1 MRFYSTRE
9 KNPAARL
16 FSLKEAA
23 VMGLAP
29 DGGLFMPE
37 RIPQVDMK
45 RIEELSSRSFP
56 EMAAYLASLF
66 FDEFS
71 ESQLLEVCRAAF
83 DFPIPLKC
91 VSAAQSASAAP
102 SASFA
107 SAAYACAT
115 VSLQQSLSTPAL
127 YTLELFHGPTFAFK
141 DVGARFMGQMLG
153 RLADKEKRINV
164 LVATSGDTGS
174 AVAQGFWGVEG
185 VDVTIL
191 FPKGKVSP
199 FQESQMTTLGKN
211 IHPVA
216 VEGCF
221 DDCQRMVKEL
231 LGDKEFSARHSLTS
245 ANSINILR
253 WIPQSFYYFW
263 GYCQWMRATG
273 QPLSAAQSQT
283 AQQPLAAAHQPQAA
297 QPQAAAQLPQAG
309 QSQAAAQQPQ
319 AGQSQ
324 AGQSQAAAQLP
335 LAAAHQP
342 QTAQPQAAQSQAAA
356 HHPQAAQPASPVGPV
371 VVVPSGNYGNIAAGM
386 LAKKMGLPIRSFIA
400 VSNANDTFPRLLSSG
415 VYEPH
420 TTIPTIA
427 NAMDVSAPSNYERIM
442 NLYSAPESAPI
453 SASVSAPKSA
463 AESALEA
470 LRKEVLGFSC
480 SDTLIKAGIAEQYSK
495 YGYLPCPH
503 SSTGY
508 LLASQARIE
517 GFWLSTAHYAKF
529 INVISDAL
537 GKEMPLIEPFA
548 TISRQKG
555 ESITIEAQTDQL
567 RALFE
572 TAR

>member
-23 VMGLAP
+23 IMGLAP

-91 VSAAQSASAAP
+91 VSAAPPVFAASP
-102 SASFA
+102 ASFA
-107 SAAYACAT
+107 SAACACAT
-115 VSLQQSLSTPAL
+115 ASLQQSLSTPAL

-273 QPLSAAQSQT
+273 QSLS
-283 AQQPLAAAHQPQAA
+283 
-297 QPQAAAQLPQAG
+297 
-309 QSQAAAQQPQ
+309 
-319 AGQSQ
+319 
-324 AGQSQAAAQLP
+324 
-335 LAAAHQP
+335 
-342 QTAQPQAAQSQAAA
+342 
-356 HHPQAAQPASPVGPV
+356 AAQPASPVGPV

-427 NAMDVSAPSNYERIM
+427 HAMDVSAPSNYERIM
-442 NLYSAPESAPI
+442 NLYSAPESAPV

-470 LRKEVLGFSC
+470 LRNEVLGFSC

-495 YGYLPCPH
+495 YGYLACPH

-555 ESITIEAQTDQL
+555 ESITIEAQTEQL

>member
-37 RIPQVDMK
+37 RIPQVDMQ

-91 VSAAQSASAAP
+91 VSAEQ

-107 SAAYACAT
+107 SAAPSALSSAAACACAT
-115 VSLQQSLSTPAL
+115 ASSQQSLSTPAL

-231 LGDKEFSARHSLTS
+231 LGDKAFSARHSLTS

-273 QPLSAAQSQT
+273 QSLSAAQSQAPQSQAAAHHPQAAQSQVGQYLSA
-283 AQQPLAAAHQPQAA
+283 AQQPLAAAHQPQ
-297 QPQAAAQLPQAG
+297 
-309 QSQAAAQQPQ
+309 
-319 AGQSQ
+319 
-324 AGQSQAAAQLP
+324 
-335 LAAAHQP
+335 
-342 QTAQPQAAQSQAAA
+342 T
-356 HHPQAAQPASPVGPV
+356 AQPASPVGPV

-442 NLYSAPESAPI
+442 NLYSAP
-453 SASVSAPKSA
+453 KSA
-463 AESALEA
+463 VEFDQNSHPESALEA
-470 LRKEVLGFSC
+470 LRNEVLGFSC
-480 SDTLIKAGIAEQYSK
+480 SDTLIKAGIAEQYRK
-495 YGYLPCPH
+495 YGYLACPH

-548 TISRQKG
+548 TISRQRG

>member
-23 VMGLAP
+23 IMGLAP

-91 VSAAQSASAAP
+91 VSAAPSASSASAAC
-102 SASFA
+102 
-107 SAAYACAT
+107 ACAT
-115 VSLQQSLSTPAL
+115 ASSQRSLSTPAL

-231 LGDKEFSARHSLTS
+231 LGDKEFSARYSLTS

-273 QPLSAAQSQT
+273 QPLSAAQ
-283 AQQPLAAAHQPQAA
+283 
-297 QPQAAAQLPQAG
+297 
-309 QSQAAAQQPQ
+309 
-319 AGQSQ
+319 
-324 AGQSQAAAQLP
+324 
-335 LAAAHQP
+335 
-342 QTAQPQAAQSQAAA
+342 QPQAAQSQAAA
-356 HHPQAAQPASPVGPV
+356 QQHLAAAHQPQIAQPQIAQPQAAQPASPVGPV

-442 NLYSAPESAPI
+442 NLYSAPESAP
-453 SASVSAPKSA
+453 VSAPNSA
-463 AESALEA
+463 AESALDA
-470 LRKEVLGFSC
+470 LRNEVLGFSC

-495 YGYLPCPH
+495 YGYLACPH

-555 ESITIEAQTDQL
+555 ESITIEAQTEQL

>member
-1 MRFYSTRE
+1 
-9 KNPAARL
+9 
-16 FSLKEAA
+16 
-23 VMGLAP
+23 MGLAP

-91 VSAAQSASAAP
+91 VSAES
-102 SASFA
+102 
-107 SAAYACAT
+107 
-115 VSLQQSLSTPAL
+115 AL

-273 QPLSAAQSQT
+273 QSLSSAQ
-283 AQQPLAAAHQPQAA
+283 
-297 QPQAAAQLPQAG
+297 QPQAAAQQ
-309 QSQAAAQQPQ
+309 
-319 AGQSQ
+319 
-324 AGQSQAAAQLP
+324 P

-342 QTAQPQAAQSQAAA
+342 QTAQPQAGQSQAAA
-356 HHPQAAQPASPVGPV
+356 QQHLALQPASPVGPV

-453 SASVSAPKSA
+453 SAPVSAPKSA
-463 AESALEA
+463 AESALDA
-470 LRKEVLGFSC
+470 LRNEVLGFSC

-495 YGYLPCPH
+495 YGYLACPH

-555 ESITIEAQTDQL
+555 ESITIEAQTEQL

>member
-23 VMGLAP
+23 IMGLAP

-45 RIEELSSRSFP
+45 KIEELSSRSFP

-91 VSAAQSASAAP
+91 VSAES
-102 SASFA
+102 
-107 SAAYACAT
+107 
-115 VSLQQSLSTPAL
+115 AL

-273 QPLSAAQSQT
+273 QPLSAAQSQ
-283 AQQPLAAAHQPQAA
+283 
-297 QPQAAAQLPQAG
+297 
-309 QSQAAAQQPQ
+309 
-319 AGQSQ
+319 
-324 AGQSQAAAQLP
+324 
-335 LAAAHQP
+335 
-342 QTAQPQAAQSQAAA
+342 AAA

-453 SASVSAPKSA
+453 SAPVSAPKSA

-470 LRKEVLGFSC
+470 LRNEVLGFSC
-480 SDTLIKAGIAEQYSK
+480 SDTLIKAGIAEQYRK
-495 YGYLPCPH
+495 YGYLACPH

-548 TISRQKG
+548 TISRQRG

>member
-1 MRFYSTRE
+1 
-9 KNPAARL
+9 
-16 FSLKEAA
+16 
-23 VMGLAP
+23 MGLAP

-91 VSAAQSASAAP
+91 VSAES
-102 SASFA
+102 
-107 SAAYACAT
+107 
-115 VSLQQSLSTPAL
+115 AL

-273 QPLSAAQSQT
+273 QSLSSA
-283 AQQPLAAAHQPQAA
+283 
-297 QPQAAAQLPQAG
+297 
-309 QSQAAAQQPQ
+309 QSQAAAHQ
-319 AGQSQ
+319 
-324 AGQSQAAAQLP
+324 P

-342 QTAQPQAAQSQAAA
+342 QTAQ
-356 HHPQAAQPASPVGPV
+356 PQAAQPASPVGPV

-386 LAKKMGLPIRSFIA
+386 LAKKMGLPIRSFKA

-453 SASVSAPKSA
+453 SAPKSA

-495 YGYLPCPH
+495 YGYLACPH

>member
-1 MRFYSTRE
+1 
-9 KNPAARL
+9 
-16 FSLKEAA
+16 
-23 VMGLAP
+23 MGLAP

-91 VSAAQSASAAP
+91 VSAES
-102 SASFA
+102 
-107 SAAYACAT
+107 
-115 VSLQQSLSTPAL
+115 AL

-273 QPLSAAQSQT
+273 QSLS
-283 AQQPLAAAHQPQAA
+283 
-297 QPQAAAQLPQAG
+297 
-309 QSQAAAQQPQ
+309 
-319 AGQSQ
+319 
-324 AGQSQAAAQLP
+324 
-335 LAAAHQP
+335 
-342 QTAQPQAAQSQAAA
+342 AAQSQAAA

-453 SASVSAPKSA
+453 SAPVSAPKSA

-495 YGYLPCPH
+495 YGYLACPH

-555 ESITIEAQTDQL
+555 ESITIEAQTEQL

>member
-71 ESQLLEVCRAAF
+71 ENQLLEVCRAAF

-91 VSAAQSASAAP
+91 VSAAS
-102 SASFA
+102 
-107 SAAYACAT
+107 
-115 VSLQQSLSTPAL
+115 AL

-273 QPLSAAQSQT
+273 QSLSAAQSQ
-283 AQQPLAAAHQPQAA
+283 AAAHQPLAAAHQPQAA
-297 QPQAAAQLPQAG
+297 QPL
-309 QSQAAAQQPQ
+309 
-319 AGQSQ
+319 
-324 AGQSQAAAQLP
+324 
-335 LAAAHQP
+335 
-342 QTAQPQAAQSQAAA
+342 AAQSQATA

-453 SASVSAPKSA
+453 SAPVSAPKSA

-495 YGYLPCPH
+495 YGYLACPH

>member
-91 VSAAQSASAAP
+91 VSAAS
-102 SASFA
+102 
-107 SAAYACAT
+107 
-115 VSLQQSLSTPAL
+115 AL

-273 QPLSAAQSQT
+273 QPLSS
-283 AQQPLAAAHQPQAA
+283 
-297 QPQAAAQLPQAG
+297 
-309 QSQAAAQQPQ
+309 
-319 AGQSQ
+319 
-324 AGQSQAAAQLP
+324 
-335 LAAAHQP
+335 
-342 QTAQPQAAQSQAAA
+342 AQSQAAA
-356 HHPQAAQPASPVGPV
+356 HHPQAAQPLAAQSQAAQSLSAAQQPLALQPASPVGPV

-453 SASVSAPKSA
+453 SAPVSAPKSA

-495 YGYLPCPH
+495 YGYLACPH

>member
-1 MRFYSTRE
+1 
-9 KNPAARL
+9 
-16 FSLKEAA
+16 
-23 VMGLAP
+23 MGLAP

-45 RIEELSSRSFP
+45 KIEELSSRSFP
-56 EMAAYLASLF
+56 EMASYLASLL

-91 VSAAQSASAAP
+91 VSAAPPVFAASP
-102 SASFA
+102 ASFA
-107 SAAYACAT
+107 SAACACAT
-115 VSLQQSLSTPAL
+115 ASLQQSLSTPAL

-273 QPLSAAQSQT
+273 QSLSA
-283 AQQPLAAAHQPQAA
+283 AQQPLA
-297 QPQAAAQLPQAG
+297 L
-309 QSQAAAQQPQ
+309 
-319 AGQSQ
+319 
-324 AGQSQAAAQLP
+324 
-335 LAAAHQP
+335 
-342 QTAQPQAAQSQAAA
+342 
-356 HHPQAAQPASPVGPV
+356 QPASPVGPV

-453 SASVSAPKSA
+453 SAPKSA

-495 YGYLPCPH
+495 YGYLACPH

-555 ESITIEAQTDQL
+555 ESITIEAQTEQL

>member
-71 ESQLLEVCRAAF
+71 ESQPLEVCKAAF

-91 VSAAQSASAAP
+91 VSAEQ

-107 SAAYACAT
+107 SAAQSVSAAQPASFASAACACAT
-115 VSLQQSLSTPAL
+115 ASLQQSLSTPAL

-273 QPLSAAQSQT
+273 QPLSAAQ
-283 AQQPLAAAHQPQAA
+283 
-297 QPQAAAQLPQAG
+297 
-309 QSQAAAQQPQ
+309 
-319 AGQSQ
+319 
-324 AGQSQAAAQLP
+324 
-335 LAAAHQP
+335 
-342 QTAQPQAAQSQAAA
+342 
-356 HHPQAAQPASPVGPV
+356 PASPVGPV

-470 LRKEVLGFSC
+470 LRNEVLGFSC
-480 SDTLIKAGIAEQYSK
+480 SDTLIKAGIAEQYRK
-495 YGYLPCPH
+495 YGYLACPH

-555 ESITIEAQTDQL
+555 ESITIEAQTDKL

>member
-45 RIEELSSRSFP
+45 RIEELSNRSFP

-91 VSAAQSASAAP
+91 VSAES
-102 SASFA
+102 
-107 SAAYACAT
+107 
-115 VSLQQSLSTPAL
+115 AL

-273 QPLSAAQSQT
+273 QP
-283 AQQPLAAAHQPQAA
+283 
-297 QPQAAAQLPQAG
+297 
-309 QSQAAAQQPQ
+309 
-319 AGQSQ
+319 
-324 AGQSQAAAQLP
+324 
-335 LAAAHQP
+335 
-342 QTAQPQAAQSQAAA
+342 
-356 HHPQAAQPASPVGPV
+356 QAAQPASPVGPV

-427 NAMDVSAPSNYERIM
+427 NAMDVSAPSNYVRIM
-442 NLYSAPESAPI
+442 NLYSAP
-453 SASVSAPKSA
+453 KSA
-463 AESALEA
+463 VEADQNSHPESALEA

-480 SDTLIKAGIAEQYSK
+480 SDTLIKAGIAEQYNK
-495 YGYLPCPH
+495 YGYLACPH

-572 TAR
+572 TAQ

>member
-91 VSAAQSASAAP
+91 VSAES
-102 SASFA
+102 
-107 SAAYACAT
+107 
-115 VSLQQSLSTPAL
+115 AL

-297 QPQAAAQLPQAG
+297 QPQAAQSQAG
-309 QSQAAAQQPQ
+309 QSQAAAQQP
-319 AGQSQ
+319 
-324 AGQSQAAAQLP
+324 
-335 LAAAHQP
+335 LAL
-342 QTAQPQAAQSQAAA
+342 
-356 HHPQAAQPASPVGPV
+356 QPASPVGPV

-442 NLYSAPESAPI
+442 NLYSAPESASISASVSAPI
-453 SASVSAPKSA
+453 SAPVSAPKSA

-495 YGYLPCPH
+495 YGYLACPH

>member
-23 VMGLAP
+23 IMGLAP

-45 RIEELSSRSFP
+45 RIEELSSHSFP

-91 VSAAQSASAAP
+91 VSAAS
-102 SASFA
+102 
-107 SAAYACAT
+107 
-115 VSLQQSLSTPAL
+115 AL

-273 QPLSAAQSQT
+273 QPLSAAQ
-283 AQQPLAAAHQPQAA
+283 QPLA
-297 QPQAAAQLPQAG
+297 L
-309 QSQAAAQQPQ
+309 
-319 AGQSQ
+319 
-324 AGQSQAAAQLP
+324 
-335 LAAAHQP
+335 
-342 QTAQPQAAQSQAAA
+342 
-356 HHPQAAQPASPVGPV
+356 QPASPVGPV

-442 NLYSAPESAPI
+442 NLYSAPESAP
-453 SASVSAPKSA
+453 VSAPKSA

-470 LRKEVLGFSC
+470 LRNEVLGFSC
-480 SDTLIKAGIAEQYSK
+480 SDTLIKAGIAEQYRK
-495 YGYLPCPH
+495 YGYLACPH

-555 ESITIEAQTDQL
+555 ESITIEAQTDKL

>member
-91 VSAAQSASAAP
+91 VSAES
-102 SASFA
+102 
-107 SAAYACAT
+107 
-115 VSLQQSLSTPAL
+115 AL

-273 QPLSAAQSQT
+273 QSLSAAQS
-283 AQQPLAAAHQPQAA
+283 
-297 QPQAAAQLPQAG
+297 
-309 QSQAAAQQPQ
+309 
-319 AGQSQ
+319 
-324 AGQSQAAAQLP
+324 
-335 LAAAHQP
+335 
-342 QTAQPQAAQSQAAA
+342 QAAQSQAAA
-356 HHPQAAQPASPVGPV
+356 QQHLAAAHQSQTAQPASPVGPV

-442 NLYSAPESAPI
+442 NLYSAPKSAPI
-453 SASVSAPKSA
+453 SAPKSA

-495 YGYLPCPH
+495 YGYLACPH

-537 GKEMPLIEPFA
+537 GKEMPLVEPFA

>member
-1 MRFYSTRE
+1 
-9 KNPAARL
+9 
-16 FSLKEAA
+16 
-23 VMGLAP
+23 MGLAP

-91 VSAAQSASAAP
+91 VSAES
-102 SASFA
+102 
-107 SAAYACAT
+107 
-115 VSLQQSLSTPAL
+115 AL

-273 QPLSAAQSQT
+273 QSLSA
-283 AQQPLAAAHQPQAA
+283 AQQPLA
-297 QPQAAAQLPQAG
+297 L
-309 QSQAAAQQPQ
+309 
-319 AGQSQ
+319 
-324 AGQSQAAAQLP
+324 
-335 LAAAHQP
+335 
-342 QTAQPQAAQSQAAA
+342 
-356 HHPQAAQPASPVGPV
+356 QPASPVGPV

-442 NLYSAPESAPI
+442 NLYSAPESASISASISASVSAPI
-453 SASVSAPKSA
+453 SAPVSAPKSA

-495 YGYLPCPH
+495 YGYLACPH

>member
-91 VSAAQSASAAP
+91 VSAES
-102 SASFA
+102 
-107 SAAYACAT
+107 
-115 VSLQQSLSTPAL
+115 AL

-273 QPLSAAQSQT
+273 QPLSAAQ
-283 AQQPLAAAHQPQAA
+283 QPQA
-297 QPQAAAQLPQAG
+297 
-309 QSQAAAQQPQ
+309 
-319 AGQSQ
+319 
-324 AGQSQAAAQLP
+324 
-335 LAAAHQP
+335 
-342 QTAQPQAAQSQAAA
+342 AQPQAAQSQAAA
-356 HHPQAAQPASPVGPV
+356 QQPLALQPASPVGPV

-442 NLYSAPESAPI
+442 NLYSAAESAPI
-453 SASVSAPKSA
+453 SAPVSAPKSA

-480 SDTLIKAGIAEQYSK
+480 SDTLIKAGIAEQYRK
-495 YGYLPCPH
+495 YGYLACPH

>member
-91 VSAAQSASAAP
+91 VSAAPSALSSAA
-102 SASFA
+102 AS
-107 SAAYACAT
+107 ACAT
-115 VSLQQSLSTPAL
+115 ASLQQSLSTPAL

-273 QPLSAAQSQT
+273 QPLSAAQ
-283 AQQPLAAAHQPQAA
+283 QPQAA
-297 QPQAAAQLPQAG
+297 QPQAA
-309 QSQAAAQQPQ
+309 QSQAAQSQAAQSQ

-324 AGQSQAAAQLP
+324 AGQSQAAAY
-335 LAAAHQP
+335 
-342 QTAQPQAAQSQAAA
+342 QPQAAQSQAAA
-356 HHPQAAQPASPVGPV
+356 QQPLALQPASPVGPV

-442 NLYSAPESAPI
+442 NLYSAP
-453 SASVSAPKSA
+453 KSA
-463 AESALEA
+463 VESDRNSHPESALEA

-495 YGYLPCPH
+495 YGYLACPH

>member
-23 VMGLAP
+23 IMGLAP

-91 VSAAQSASAAP
+91 VSAESAR
-102 SASFA
+102 
-107 SAAYACAT
+107 
-115 VSLQQSLSTPAL
+115 

-297 QPQAAAQLPQAG
+297 QPL
-309 QSQAAAQQPQ
+309 
-319 AGQSQ
+319 
-324 AGQSQAAAQLP
+324 
-335 LAAAHQP
+335 
-342 QTAQPQAAQSQAAA
+342 AAQSQAA
-356 HHPQAAQPASPVGPV
+356 QSLSAAQQPLALQPASPVGPV

-442 NLYSAPESAPI
+442 NLYSAPESASISASVSAPI
-453 SASVSAPKSA
+453 SAPVSAPKSA

-495 YGYLPCPH
+495 YGYLACPH

>member
-37 RIPQVDMK
+37 RIPQVDMQ

-71 ESQLLEVCRAAF
+71 ESQLLELCRAAF

-91 VSAAQSASAAP
+91 VSAES
-102 SASFA
+102 
-107 SAAYACAT
+107 
-115 VSLQQSLSTPAL
+115 AL

-273 QPLSAAQSQT
+273 QPLSAAQ
-283 AQQPLAAAHQPQAA
+283 
-297 QPQAAAQLPQAG
+297 
-309 QSQAAAQQPQ
+309 
-319 AGQSQ
+319 
-324 AGQSQAAAQLP
+324 
-335 LAAAHQP
+335 
-342 QTAQPQAAQSQAAA
+342 QPQAAQSQAAQS
-356 HHPQAAQPASPVGPV
+356 QAAQSQVGQYQAAAQQPLALQPASPVGPV

-442 NLYSAPESAPI
+442 NLYSGPESAPI

-480 SDTLIKAGIAEQYSK
+480 SDTLIKAGIAEQYRK
-495 YGYLPCPH
+495 YGYLACPH

>member
-23 VMGLAP
+23 IMGLAP

-91 VSAAQSASAAP
+91 VSAES
-102 SASFA
+102 
-107 SAAYACAT
+107 
-115 VSLQQSLSTPAL
+115 AL

-273 QPLSAAQSQT
+273 QP
-283 AQQPLAAAHQPQAA
+283 
-297 QPQAAAQLPQAG
+297 
-309 QSQAAAQQPQ
+309 
-319 AGQSQ
+319 
-324 AGQSQAAAQLP
+324 
-335 LAAAHQP
+335 
-342 QTAQPQAAQSQAAA
+342 
-356 HHPQAAQPASPVGPV
+356 QAAQPASLVGPV

-442 NLYSAPESAPI
+442 NLYSGPESAPI

-495 YGYLPCPH
+495 YGYLACPH

-548 TISRQKG
+548 TISRQRG

>member
-9 KNPAARL
+9 KNPAAKL

-91 VSAAQSASAAP
+91 VSAES
-102 SASFA
+102 
-107 SAAYACAT
+107 
-115 VSLQQSLSTPAL
+115 AL

-273 QPLSAAQSQT
+273 QPQT
-283 AQQPLAAAHQPQAA
+283 
-297 QPQAAAQLPQAG
+297 
-309 QSQAAAQQPQ
+309 
-319 AGQSQ
+319 
-324 AGQSQAAAQLP
+324 
-335 LAAAHQP
+335 
-342 QTAQPQAAQSQAAA
+342 
-356 HHPQAAQPASPVGPV
+356 AQPASPVGPV

-442 NLYSAPESAPI
+442 NLYSAPESASI
-453 SASVSAPKSA
+453 SASVSAPISAPVSASKSA

-495 YGYLPCPH
+495 YGYLACPH

-508 LLASQARIE
+508 LLASQARIV

>member
-23 VMGLAP
+23 IMGLAP

-91 VSAAQSASAAP
+91 VSAAS
-102 SASFA
+102 
-107 SAAYACAT
+107 
-115 VSLQQSLSTPAL
+115 AL

-273 QPLSAAQSQT
+273 QSLSSAQSQ
-283 AQQPLAAAHQPQAA
+283 AAAHQPLAAAHQPQAA
-297 QPQAAAQLPQAG
+297 QPQAA
-309 QSQAAAQQPQ
+309 QSQAAQSLSAAQQP
-319 AGQSQ
+319 
-324 AGQSQAAAQLP
+324 
-335 LAAAHQP
+335 LAL
-342 QTAQPQAAQSQAAA
+342 
-356 HHPQAAQPASPVGPV
+356 QPASPVGPV

-442 NLYSAPESAPI
+442 NLYSAP
-453 SASVSAPKSA
+453 KSA
-463 AESALEA
+463 VESDQNSHPESALEA
-470 LRKEVLGFSC
+470 LRNEVLGFSC

-495 YGYLPCPH
+495 YGYLACPH

>member
-23 VMGLAP
+23 IMGLAP

-91 VSAAQSASAAP
+91 VSAES
-102 SASFA
+102 
-107 SAAYACAT
+107 
-115 VSLQQSLSTPAL
+115 AL

-191 FPKGKVSP
+191 FPKGKVSS

-273 QPLSAAQSQT
+273 QPLSAAQ
-283 AQQPLAAAHQPQAA
+283 QPLA
-297 QPQAAAQLPQAG
+297 L
-309 QSQAAAQQPQ
+309 
-319 AGQSQ
+319 
-324 AGQSQAAAQLP
+324 
-335 LAAAHQP
+335 
-342 QTAQPQAAQSQAAA
+342 
-356 HHPQAAQPASPVGPV
+356 QPASPVGPV

-442 NLYSAPESAPI
+442 NLYSAPESAPV
-453 SASVSAPKSA
+453 SAPVSAPKSA

-495 YGYLPCPH
+495 YGYLACPH

>member
-1 MRFYSTRE
+1 
-9 KNPAARL
+9 
-16 FSLKEAA
+16 
-23 VMGLAP
+23 
-29 DGGLFMPE
+29 
-37 RIPQVDMK
+37 
-45 RIEELSSRSFP
+45 
-56 EMAAYLASLF
+56 
-66 FDEFS
+66 
-71 ESQLLEVCRAAF
+71 
-83 DFPIPLKC
+83 
-91 VSAAQSASAAP
+91 
-102 SASFA
+102 
-107 SAAYACAT
+107 
-115 VSLQQSLSTPAL
+115 
-127 YTLELFHGPTFAFK
+127 
-141 DVGARFMGQMLG
+141 MGQMLG

-231 LGDKEFSARHSLTS
+231 LGDKEFSARYSLTS

-273 QPLSAAQSQT
+273 Q
-283 AQQPLAAAHQPQAA
+283 
-297 QPQAAAQLPQAG
+297 
-309 QSQAAAQQPQ
+309 
-319 AGQSQ
+319 
-324 AGQSQAAAQLP
+324 
-335 LAAAHQP
+335 
-342 QTAQPQAAQSQAAA
+342 
-356 HHPQAAQPASPVGPV
+356 PQAAQPASPVGPV

-495 YGYLPCPH
+495 YGYLACPH

>member
-91 VSAAQSASAAP
+91 VSAES
-102 SASFA
+102 
-107 SAAYACAT
+107 
-115 VSLQQSLSTPAL
+115 AL

-273 QPLSAAQSQT
+273 QSLSA
-283 AQQPLAAAHQPQAA
+283 AQQPLA
-297 QPQAAAQLPQAG
+297 L
-309 QSQAAAQQPQ
+309 
-319 AGQSQ
+319 
-324 AGQSQAAAQLP
+324 
-335 LAAAHQP
+335 
-342 QTAQPQAAQSQAAA
+342 
-356 HHPQAAQPASPVGPV
+356 QPASPVGPV

-470 LRKEVLGFSC
+470 LRNEVLGFSC

-495 YGYLPCPH
+495 YGYLACPH

>member
-1 MRFYSTRE
+1 
-9 KNPAARL
+9 
-16 FSLKEAA
+16 
-23 VMGLAP
+23 MGLAP

-91 VSAAQSASAAP
+91 VSAES
-102 SASFA
+102 
-107 SAAYACAT
+107 
-115 VSLQQSLSTPAL
+115 AL

-273 QPLSAAQSQT
+273 QSLSAAQSQA
-283 AQQPLAAAHQPQAA
+283 AQQPLAAAHQPQ
-297 QPQAAAQLPQAG
+297 
-309 QSQAAAQQPQ
+309 
-319 AGQSQ
+319 
-324 AGQSQAAAQLP
+324 
-335 LAAAHQP
+335 
-342 QTAQPQAAQSQAAA
+342 TAQ
-356 HHPQAAQPASPVGPV
+356 PQAAQPASPVGPV

-453 SASVSAPKSA
+453 SAPVSAPKSA

-495 YGYLPCPH
+495 YGYLACPH

>member
-23 VMGLAP
+23 IMGLAP

-91 VSAAQSASAAP
+91 VSAAPSASAASP
-102 SASFA
+102 ASFA
-107 SAAYACAT
+107 SAACACAT
-115 VSLQQSLSTPAL
+115 ASLQQSLSTPAL

-273 QPLSAAQSQT
+273 QSLSAA
-283 AQQPLAAAHQPQAA
+283 
-297 QPQAAAQLPQAG
+297 

-319 AGQSQ
+319 AV
-324 AGQSQAAAQLP
+324 
-335 LAAAHQP
+335 
-342 QTAQPQAAQSQAAA
+342 
-356 HHPQAAQPASPVGPV
+356 QPASPVGPV

-442 NLYSAPESAPI
+442 NLYSAPKSAPI

-463 AESALEA
+463 AEAALEA

-495 YGYLPCPH
+495 YGYLACPH

>member
-1 MRFYSTRE
+1 
-9 KNPAARL
+9 
-16 FSLKEAA
+16 
-23 VMGLAP
+23 
-29 DGGLFMPE
+29 
-37 RIPQVDMK
+37 
-45 RIEELSSRSFP
+45 
-56 EMAAYLASLF
+56 
-66 FDEFS
+66 
-71 ESQLLEVCRAAF
+71 
-83 DFPIPLKC
+83 
-91 VSAAQSASAAP
+91 
-102 SASFA
+102 
-107 SAAYACAT
+107 
-115 VSLQQSLSTPAL
+115 
-127 YTLELFHGPTFAFK
+127 
-141 DVGARFMGQMLG
+141 
-153 RLADKEKRINV
+153 
-164 LVATSGDTGS
+164 
-174 AVAQGFWGVEG
+174 
-185 VDVTIL
+185 
-191 FPKGKVSP
+191 
-199 FQESQMTTLGKN
+199 
-211 IHPVA
+211 
-216 VEGCF
+216 
-221 DDCQRMVKEL
+221 
-231 LGDKEFSARHSLTS
+231 
-245 ANSINILR
+245 
-253 WIPQSFYYFW
+253 
-263 GYCQWMRATG
+263 MRATG
-273 QPLSAAQSQT
+273 QSLSAAQSQ
-283 AQQPLAAAHQPQAA
+283 AAAHQPLAAAHQPQAA
-297 QPQAAAQLPQAG
+297 QPL
-309 QSQAAAQQPQ
+309 
-319 AGQSQ
+319 
-324 AGQSQAAAQLP
+324 
-335 LAAAHQP
+335 
-342 QTAQPQAAQSQAAA
+342 AAQSQAA
-356 HHPQAAQPASPVGPV
+356 QSLSAAQQPLALQPASPVGPV

-442 NLYSAPESAPI
+442 NLYSAPESASISASVSAPI
-453 SASVSAPKSA
+453 SAPVSAPKSA

-495 YGYLPCPH
+495 YGYLACPH

>member
-91 VSAAQSASAAP
+91 VSAAS
-102 SASFA
+102 
-107 SAAYACAT
+107 
-115 VSLQQSLSTPAL
+115 AL

-273 QPLSAAQSQT
+273 QPLSS
-283 AQQPLAAAHQPQAA
+283 
-297 QPQAAAQLPQAG
+297 
-309 QSQAAAQQPQ
+309 
-319 AGQSQ
+319 
-324 AGQSQAAAQLP
+324 
-335 LAAAHQP
+335 
-342 QTAQPQAAQSQAAA
+342 AQSQAAA

-453 SASVSAPKSA
+453 SAPVSAPKSA

-495 YGYLPCPH
+495 YGYLACPH

>member
-1 MRFYSTRE
+1 
-9 KNPAARL
+9 
-16 FSLKEAA
+16 
-23 VMGLAP
+23 MGLAP

-91 VSAAQSASAAP
+91 VSAES
-102 SASFA
+102 
-107 SAAYACAT
+107 
-115 VSLQQSLSTPAL
+115 AL

-263 GYCQWMRATG
+263 GYCQWMRATS
-273 QPLSAAQSQT
+273 QSLSTAQSQA
-283 AQQPLAAAHQPQAA
+283 AQFQAA
-297 QPQAAAQLPQAG
+297 QPQAAAQ
-309 QSQAAAQQPQ
+309 QP
-319 AGQSQ
+319 
-324 AGQSQAAAQLP
+324 LV
-335 LAAAHQP
+335 AAHQP

-470 LRKEVLGFSC
+470 LRNEVLGFSC

-495 YGYLPCPH
+495 YGYLACPH

-548 TISRQKG
+548 TISRQRG

>member
-1 MRFYSTRE
+1 
-9 KNPAARL
+9 
-16 FSLKEAA
+16 
-23 VMGLAP
+23 MGLAP

-91 VSAAQSASAAP
+91 VSAES
-102 SASFA
+102 
-107 SAAYACAT
+107 
-115 VSLQQSLSTPAL
+115 AL

-273 QPLSAAQSQT
+273 QSLST
-283 AQQPLAAAHQPQAA
+283 
-297 QPQAAAQLPQAG
+297 
-309 QSQAAAQQPQ
+309 
-319 AGQSQ
+319 
-324 AGQSQAAAQLP
+324 
-335 LAAAHQP
+335 
-342 QTAQPQAAQSQAAA
+342 AQSQAAA

-420 TTIPTIA
+420 TTSPTIA

-442 NLYSAPESAPI
+442 NLYSGPESAVESDQNSDP
-453 SASVSAPKSA
+453 
-463 AESALEA
+463 ESALEA

-480 SDTLIKAGIAEQYSK
+480 SDTLIKAGIAEQYRK
-495 YGYLPCPH
+495 YGYLACPH

>member
-91 VSAAQSASAAP
+91 VSAES
-102 SASFA
+102 
-107 SAAYACAT
+107 
-115 VSLQQSLSTPAL
+115 AL

-231 LGDKEFSARHSLTS
+231 LGDKEFSARYSLTS

-273 QPLSAAQSQT
+273 QSLSAA
-283 AQQPLAAAHQPQAA
+283 
-297 QPQAAAQLPQAG
+297 
-309 QSQAAAQQPQ
+309 QSQAAAQQ
-319 AGQSQ
+319 
-324 AGQSQAAAQLP
+324 P

-495 YGYLPCPH
+495 YGYLACPH

>member
-23 VMGLAP
+23 IMGLAP

-91 VSAAQSASAAP
+91 VSAEQSASSAQSASAASSVSAAP

-107 SAAYACAT
+107 SAACACAT
-115 VSLQQSLSTPAL
+115 ASLQQSLSTPAL
-127 YTLELFHGPTFAFK
+127 YTLELFHGPTFAFTA
-141 DVGARFMGQMLG
+141 VGARFMGQMLG

-273 QPLSAAQSQT
+273 QPLSAAQFQA
-283 AQQPLAAAHQPQAA
+283 AQQPLAAAHQHPAA
-297 QPQAAAQLPQAG
+297 
-309 QSQAAAQQPQ
+309 QSQAA
-319 AGQSQ
+319 QS
-324 AGQSQAAAQLP
+324 
-335 LAAAHQP
+335 
-342 QTAQPQAAQSQAAA
+342 QAAQSQAAA

-453 SASVSAPKSA
+453 SAPKSA

-495 YGYLPCPH
+495 YGYLACPH

>member
-23 VMGLAP
+23 IMGLAP

-91 VSAAQSASAAP
+91 VSAAQSASAASP
-102 SASFA
+102 ASFA
-107 SAAYACAT
+107 SAACACVTA
-115 VSLQQSLSTPAL
+115 SSQRSLSTPAL

-273 QPLSAAQSQT
+273 QPLSAAQ
-283 AQQPLAAAHQPQAA
+283 QPLV
-297 QPQAAAQLPQAG
+297 
-309 QSQAAAQQPQ
+309 
-319 AGQSQ
+319 
-324 AGQSQAAAQLP
+324 
-335 LAAAHQP
+335 AAHQP
-342 QTAQPQAAQSQAAA
+342 QTAQPQAAVHQPQAAQ
-356 HHPQAAQPASPVGPV
+356 PQAAQPASPVGPV

-442 NLYSAPESAPI
+442 NLYSAPESAP
-453 SASVSAPKSA
+453 VSAPKSA

-495 YGYLPCPH
+495 YGYLACPH

>member
-56 EMAAYLASLF
+56 DMAAYLASLF

-83 DFPIPLKC
+83 DFPIPIKC
-91 VSAAQSASAAP
+91 VSAES
-102 SASFA
+102 
-107 SAAYACAT
+107 
-115 VSLQQSLSTPAL
+115 AL

-273 QPLSAAQSQT
+273 QSLSAA
-283 AQQPLAAAHQPQAA
+283 
-297 QPQAAAQLPQAG
+297 
-309 QSQAAAQQPQ
+309 QSQAAAQQHLAAAHQHQ
-319 AGQSQ
+319 A
-324 AGQSQAAAQLP
+324 AQSQAAAQ
-335 LAAAHQP
+335 QP
-342 QTAQPQAAQSQAAA
+342 QTAQPQAAQSQAGQS
-356 HHPQAAQPASPVGPV
+356 QAAAQQPLALQPASPVGPV

-470 LRKEVLGFSC
+470 LRNEVLGFSC

-495 YGYLPCPH
+495 YGYLACPH

>member
-23 VMGLAP
+23 IMGLAP

-71 ESQLLEVCRAAF
+71 ESQLLEVCKAAF

-91 VSAAQSASAAP
+91 VSAES
-102 SASFA
+102 
-107 SAAYACAT
+107 
-115 VSLQQSLSTPAL
+115 AL

-273 QPLSAAQSQT
+273 QSLSAAQSQ
-283 AQQPLAAAHQPQAA
+283 AAAHQPLAAAHQPQAA
-297 QPQAAAQLPQAG
+297 QPL
-309 QSQAAAQQPQ
+309 
-319 AGQSQ
+319 
-324 AGQSQAAAQLP
+324 
-335 LAAAHQP
+335 
-342 QTAQPQAAQSQAAA
+342 AAQSQAA
-356 HHPQAAQPASPVGPV
+356 QSLSAAQQPLALQPASPVGPV

-495 YGYLPCPH
+495 YGYLACPH

>member
-83 DFPIPLKC
+83 NFPIPLKC
-91 VSAAQSASAAP
+91 VSAES
-102 SASFA
+102 
-107 SAAYACAT
+107 
-115 VSLQQSLSTPAL
+115 AL

-273 QPLSAAQSQT
+273 QSLSAAQSQ
-283 AQQPLAAAHQPQAA
+283 AAAHQPLAAAHQPQAA
-297 QPQAAAQLPQAG
+297 QPL
-309 QSQAAAQQPQ
+309 
-319 AGQSQ
+319 
-324 AGQSQAAAQLP
+324 
-335 LAAAHQP
+335 
-342 QTAQPQAAQSQAAA
+342 AAQSQAA
-356 HHPQAAQPASPVGPV
+356 QSLSAAQQPLALQPASPVGPV

-495 YGYLPCPH
+495 YGYLACPH